1 MKNYHI
7 SLKFKKK
14 KSLYKLYICKA
25 ILIELHKL
33 ETHFGKDFKKPELT
47 EGLDVEG
54 LRLSAR
60 RAGASPGRE
69 QLDVAEDRTCQGH
82 GHKRRRKKSQ
92 KWRRRPN
99 GAINP
104 PLRASKSWEGVQG
117 QLRNMFSVLKALKA

>member
-25 ILIELHKL
+25 ILIELHRL

-54 LRLSAR
+54 L
-60 RAGASPGRE
+60 
-69 QLDVAEDRTCQGH
+69 
-82 GHKRRRKKSQ
+82 
-92 KWRRRPN
+92 
-99 GAINP
+99 
-104 PLRASKSWEGVQG
+104 
-117 QLRNMFSVLKALKA
+117 